1 MCGQACPV
9 GASIGI
15 ADESAHQPG
24 KALMQAT
31 TQAAKNGFLRAAALA
46 VSIAGTLFWLY
57 KFYGIA
63 QVPAGDGSGFQWI
76 AVVPLGLV
84 FFIFTSGPGLRVER
98 PVLVGRTRHWLRGPY
113 CVRASMERA
122 ARRVLSHELVLI
134 VVVQS
139 VAISQKMRIGY
150 NDASRFATA

>member
-15 ADESAHQPG
+15 ADESAHPFQLG
-24 KALMQAT
+24 KALMQA
-31 TQAAKNGFLRAAALA
+31 TQAAKNGFLRGAALA

-57 KFYGIA
+57 TFYGIA

-84 FFIFTSGPGLRVER
+84 FFVFTFPALVCAWNGQFLWAALVIGCAGLIAFG
-98 PVLVGRTRHWLRGPY
+98 LLWN
-113 CVRASMERA
+113 
-122 ARRVLSHELVLI
+122 ELLGEFYHT
-134 VVVQS
+134 S
-139 VAISQKMRIGY
+139 
-150 NDASRFATA
+150 